1 MLPNI
6 ATWDLSQ
13 WDHDLQYIFCLIICL
28 VTQYPKLT
36 LSCVLIKSLIGLQF
50 MVLLSKKLMV
60 YSVFVKLS
68 EEQELTLPW

>member
-1 MLPNI
+1 MI
-6 ATWDLSQ
+6 YSTF
-13 WDHDLQYIFCLIICL
+13 FCLIICL
-28 VTQYPKLT
+28 VTQYPKLI
-36 LSCVLIKSLIGLQF
+36 LSCVLIKWLIGLQF